1 MESNNSKSIIES
13 LLFALSDPTP
23 LKKLA
28 ANAKLMLPETENIVA
43 ELAKEY
49 EEHKRGFRILRAGD
63 KIQLV
68 TAPEN
73 ADNIKQ
79 IIKAE
84 MAEGIS
90 HAALETLS
98 IILYRGPI
106 TRAEI
111 EMVRG
116 VNCSFILR
124 NLLMRGLVEHKKSRS
139 DARRWEYEVSFSF
152 LQHLGITDV
161 KNLPQYED
169 LHKREEFGRMIATVS
184 ALNTENVAVPPEQA
198 ENVEPKTEEIDI
210 NKFSQ

>member
-1 MESNNSKSIIES
+1 MESSNSKSIIES
-13 LLFALSDPTP
+13 LLFTLADPMTM
-23 LKKLA
+23 KKLA
-28 ANAKLMLPETENIVA
+28 GHAKLMLPETEKMVD
-43 ELAKEY
+43 ELAQEY
-49 EEHKRGFRILRAGD
+49 EEQKRGWRILRVND
-63 KIQLV
+63 KVQLV

-73 ADNIKQ
+73 ADTIKQ

-106 TRAEI
+106 NRAEI

-139 DARRWEYEVSFSF
+139 DARRWEYEVSFDF
-152 LQHLGITDV
+152 LQHLGITNV
-161 KNLPQYED
+161 KDLPHYDE
-169 LHKREEFGRMIATVS
+169 LRKREEFNRMIATVS
-184 ALNTENVAVPPEQA
+184 ALNTENAPAAATIKENAVE
-198 ENVEPKTEEIDI
+198 KTDNPNI
-210 NKFSQ
+210 NI